1 MKKVLVSLTLVL
13 VMLLNMVALT
23 GCAELLDKL
32 IGDKNND
39 NGQVT
44 ITFSHT
50 MGENLRTVL
59 DAYIEEFNELY
70 PNITVEHSQIGSYD
84 DVRDQIKNELTS
96 GMQPN
101 IAYCYPDHVA
111 LYNEAM
117 AVLTLDEFIESDK
130 VITRADGTTEILGL
144 TQAQI
149 DDFIPAYYA
158 EGREFGDD
166 KMYTMPFSKS
176 TEVLYYNKTFFDQH
190 GLKVPT
196 TWDELEAVC
205 AQIKAIDPNSIP
217 LGYDSEANW
226 FITMTEQLG
235 TPYTSATGDH
245 FLFDTAENRAFCAE
259 FREWYLKGYVTTQ
272 EILGS
277 YTSSLFT
284 SKETTKSY
292 MSIGSSAGATHQ
304 RPTKGDN
311 GQYPFEVGIAP
322 IPQADPSNPK
332 VISQGPSVCIFDGH
346 SAAEEEASWL
356 FVKFLTTSVE
366 FQADFSMASGYVP
379 VIKSV
384 ANDPEYAKFLAKAN
398 GGDYIA
404 ALSAKVCLEQADAY
418 YVSPAFNGSSDA
430 RDQVGILLQAC
441 LLVKADV
448 ANPEEE
454 IKKLFEAAVRECEYK
469 Q

>member
-1 MKKVLVSLTLVL
+1 MKKVLVSLLLVIVL
-13 VMLLNMVALT
+13 VFNTLALT
-23 GCAELLDKL
+23 GCADLLGGL
-32 IGDKNND
+32 LGGGNND
-39 NGQVT
+39 GKVT

-59 DAYIEEFNELY
+59 DEYIAEFNKLY

-117 AVLTLDEFIESDK
+117 AVLTLDSFIESTK
-130 VITRADGTTEILGL
+130 VIERADGTTEILGL
-144 TQAQI
+144 TAEQI
-149 DDFIPAYYA
+149 ADFIPAYYA
-158 EGREFGDD
+158 EGREFGDGE
-166 KMYTMPFSKS
+166 MYTMPFSKS

-190 GLKVPT
+190 GLKGPT

-205 AQIKAIDPNSIP
+205 AQIKAIDPKSIP
-217 LGYDSEANW
+217 LGYDSESNW

-235 TPYTSATGDH
+235 TPYTTAEGDDH
-245 FLFDTAENRAFCAE
+245 FLFNTEENRAFCAE

-304 RPTKGDN
+304 RPTKGDD

-356 FVKFLTTSVE
+356 FV
-366 FQADFSMASGYVP
+366 
-379 VIKSV
+379 
-384 ANDPEYAKFLAKAN
+384 
-398 GGDYIA
+398 
-404 ALSAKVCLEQADAY
+404 
-418 YVSPAFNGSSDA
+418 
-430 RDQVGILLQAC
+430 
-441 LLVKADV
+441 
-448 ANPEEE
+448 
-454 IKKLFEAAVRECEYK
+454 
-469 Q
+469 